1 MSYFYKKYD
10 MANNVLGTPLE
21 TCSSNPMTGAFR
33 DGCCNTDMR
42 DIGTH
47 TVCAIMT
54 DAFLAYTKSVGNDLQ
69 TPIPEYQF
77 PGLKAGDQWCLCV
90 SRWKQA
96 YEAGM
101 APMVVL
107 EASHEKCLEYVSFEW
122 LLEFKV

>member
-1 MSYFYKKYD
+1 

-21 TCSSNPMTGAFR
+21 TCSTNPMTGAFR

-54 DAFLAYTKSVGNDLQ
+54 DEFLSYTKSVGNDLQ
-69 TPIPEYQF
+69 TPRPEYQF

-96 YEAGM
+96 YQAGM

-107 EASHEKCLEYVSFEW
+107 EASHEKCLEYVSFDW
-122 LLEFKV
+122 LLELKV

>member
-54 DAFLAYTKSVGNDLQ
+54 DAFLAYTKSVGNDLHQ
-69 TPIPEYQF
+69 WGMTSKH
-77 PGLKAGDQWCLCV
+77 PGQNI
-90 SRWKQA
+90 
-96 YEAGM
+96 
-101 APMVVL
+101 
-107 EASHEKCLEYVSFEW
+107 SF
-122 LLEFKV
+122 LV

>member
-1 MSYFYKKYD
+1 

-21 TCSSNPMTGAFR
+21 TCSTNPMTGAFR
-33 DGCCNTDMR
+33 DGCCNTDRR

-54 DAFLAYTKSVGNDLQ
+54 DEFLSYTKSVGNDLQ
-69 TPIPEYQF
+69 TPRPEYQF

-96 YEAGM
+96 YQAGM

-107 EASHEKCLEYVSFEW
+107 EASHEKCLEYVSFEL
-122 LLEFKV
+122 LLEYKV